1 MNVGRGA
8 IITRIDH
15 HPVTRVNNISD
26 YVVKSKVDRL
36 VKFQAKS
43 WEELFVQISP
53 CLAGFDYFYE
63 VLDRKCEKCWFFT
76 QISQNWFFFYLKS
89 TEVLSTY
96 LHRGRDSTLFLLR
109 KD

>member
-36 VKFQAKS
+36 VKFQAAS
-43 WEELFVQISP
+43 WEESFGIIIAV
-53 CLAGFDYFYE
+53 
-63 VLDRKCEKCWFFT
+63 
-76 QISQNWFFFYLKS
+76 
-89 TEVLSTY
+89 
-96 LHRGRDSTLFLLR
+96 
-109 KD
+109 